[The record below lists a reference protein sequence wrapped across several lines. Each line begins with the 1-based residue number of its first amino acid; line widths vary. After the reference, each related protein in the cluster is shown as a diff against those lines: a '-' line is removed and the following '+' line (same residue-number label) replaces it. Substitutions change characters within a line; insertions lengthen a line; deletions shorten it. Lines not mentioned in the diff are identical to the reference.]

1 MSLRSTTRTLVMSVA
16 AIALMSGPATIPPA
30 TAQERGNLLRP
41 YTNGPADPSV
51 PQHRDA
57 RYLIGLKQ
65 VQELLID
72 VRTAPRDGSYIETA
86 LAGTGIS
93 LADLLATEMLREEG
107 GAYALNFPLLTADDA
122 ERLQEVS
129 MRFGRSLADRY
140 LEQQTAIEEILSAYP
155 VQHIDHATLAYI
167 LIGCFSL
174 DWEGLALTRELGYRT
189 VRLEPPRLIR
199 WAIVKGAWKPKGI
212 YWGSH
217 NNYLDN
223 GMVLTSFG
231 DFHTLPRS
239 TLPDVAGVVQR
250 GIRTAEVPEPLRPAM
265 RGVARRTS
273 INLQMQLAA
282 VMIALREGHSDTA
295 EEIAHTLGRK
305 ADEVADYLVFLDSL
319 QYVSEDAGRYAIAI
333 PVLSDADREMVHA
346 LRELSR
352 DIMISWLEEHYERYQ
367 EALMEVT
374 PIGHARPFAF
384 SFWNTWHWLFGAT
397 NLILTH
403 DGLFTDPYAE
413 SRKFQG
419 SVPVVWSFS
428 LMEDIPLEHI
438 YQ

>member
-1 MSLRSTTRTLVMSVA
+1 
-16 AIALMSGPATIPPA
+16 MSGPATIPQA
-30 TAQERGNLLRP
+30 GAQERGNLLRP

-57 RYLIGLKQ
+57 RYLIGVKQ
-65 VQELLID
+65 VQELLIE
-72 VRTAPRDGSYIETA
+72 VRTAPRDGGHIETA
-86 LAGTGIS
+86 LAGTGLS
-93 LADLLATEMLREEG
+93 LADLLAAELLREDG
-107 GAYALNFPLLTADDA
+107 GAYSLTFPLLTADDT
-122 ERLQEVS
+122 EQLLEVS
-129 MRFGRSLADRY
+129 MRFARSLADRY
-140 LEQQTAIEEILSAYP
+140 LEQQAAIEEILSAYP
-155 VQHIDHATLAYI
+155 IQHIDHTTLAYI

-189 VRLEPPRLIR
+189 VRLEPPRLAR
-199 WAIVKGAWKPKGI
+199 WAIVKGAWRPKGI

-231 DFHTLPRS
+231 DFHTLPRA
-239 TLPDVAGVVQR
+239 TLPDVGWSVSGAVRNV
-250 GIRTAEVPEPLRPAM
+250 EVPDPLRPAL
-265 RGVARRTS
+265 RGVANWTS
-273 INLQMQLAA
+273 NHLQQQLAA
-282 VMIALREGHSDTA
+282 IMIALREDRGSTV
-295 EEIAHTLGRK
+295 EEIALTLGRN
-305 ADEVADYLVFLDSL
+305 AEEVHDYLVFLDSL
-319 QYVSEDAGRYAIAI
+319 EYVREDAGEYAIAI
-333 PVLSDADREMVHA
+333 PVLSDEDREMVHE
-346 LRELSR
+346 LRGLSR
-352 DIMISWLEEHYERYQ
+352 DIMTSWLAENYERYA
-367 EALMEVT
+367 EALHEVT

-413 SRKFQG
+413 DRKFQG

-428 LMEDIPLEHI
+428 LMEDIPHEHI